1 MTLLEADWGPRR
13 GQRKVF
19 PEKRSSQKV
28 EELKRAQSKSRT
40 DTREQLQNK
49 SCRPQANSKAKVVT
63 RPKTRRAERSQPAV
77 NSGLALRKPPQAV
90 APGMSQ
96 IPSMEKQFLVF
107 ICIKLFF
114 PVLFRGGRKDLHNRT
129 KETRGFR
136 DASKNP
142 KVLAIISLHLVTR
155 SRISKL

>member
-19 PEKRSSQKV
+19 PETRSSQKV
-28 EELKRAQSKSRT
+28 EELKRAQSKSRA

-63 RPKTRRAERSQPAV
+63 RPKTRRAECSQPAV

-114 PVLFRGGRKDLHNRT
+114 
-129 KETRGFR
+129 
-136 DASKNP
+136 
-142 KVLAIISLHLVTR
+142 LVIQRWTQG
-155 SRISKL
+155 SAQQNKGN